1 MWTAQRLQGMQ
12 VNCFSVQRM
21 CRRQALQ
28 PHPGMPLC
36 KPALQWSL
44 SGQNSA
50 PQCTAAPRRTPRALD
65 EMANS
70 KAEAEVASMQLFRAR
85 PYLRGGESSRD
96 GSLSPDDDTRPFGAR
111 RRASESGARRKKAL
125 APVRTGGGFLMY
137 APGTADRYEEQYR
150 QLYGEA
156 SQPATWSGG
165 SGPTSRARTRGNA
178 TPGAPSQ
185 RPSSARPSGS
195 GASAAQGGVGAA
207 AVQGV
212 SSGTSTRPSGSGASA
227 GRASGNGVA
236 ARQSGSGVDGGGGGG
251 GGAAMGG
258 GAGGGHMLSQQ
269 QQQAMPR
276 SDSGRR
282 GEAVRVAEQ
291 VRVLSAGEGEGEV
304 ARRAAE
310 RQSSRSAV
318 ANEPGAEA

>member
-1 MWTAQRLQGMQ
+1 
-12 VNCFSVQRM
+12 
-21 CRRQALQ
+21 
-28 PHPGMPLC
+28 
-36 KPALQWSL
+36 
-44 SGQNSA
+44 
-50 PQCTAAPRRTPRALD
+50 
-65 EMANS
+65 MANS

-85 PYLRGGESSRD
+85 PYRRGGDSSRD
-96 GSLSPDDDTRPFGAR
+96 GSPSPDDDTRPFGAR

-165 SGPTSRARTRGNA
+165 SGPTSGARTRGNA

-185 RPSSARPSGS
+185 RPTSARPSGS
-195 GASAAQGGVGAA
+195 GASTAQGGGGSAA
-207 AVQGV
+207 
-212 SSGTSTRPSGSGASA
+212 STRPSGSGASA
-227 GRASGNGVA
+227 GRPSGSGAA

-251 GGAAMGG
+251 GGAAMVG
-258 GAGGGHMLSQQ
+258 GAGGGHPQSQ

-291 VRVLSAGEGEGEV
+291 VRVSSAGEGEGEV

-310 RQSSRSAV
+310 RQSRSAV
-318 ANEPGAEA
+318 VDELGAEA